1 MALMNYNRN
10 DFPPE
15 EIPEYTP
22 TEPAPKSRFRRF
34 FTVLAILALI
44 FLSAAVIL
52 FFYGSRLIANQQ
64 NMAVRMNAEHT
75 ATIMAAVNSTLA
87 AIDQPVLPTASL
99 APSLENTATESSTN
113 TPMVNTNTP
122 VPTFTWTPELTETAI
137 VAALQTEIAT
147 QMPLLAGTLEVTP
160 TVQDTVATESTPVA
174 TEQESTPVATEQES
188 TPVVMTPT
196 LQPEFTATLE
206 APTLEPTAEIPA
218 VEVSTETM
226 APTPTLLST
235 ETAAPTATPIPTE
248 TAFEPKT
255 TEPPAS
261 QAEELTPT
269 ATAEITALPDT
280 GFADDYGLPFFG
292 LAALGLILVVLIVRL
307 LRFVFR

>member
-1 MALMNYNRN
+1 MALMNYNHN

-22 TEPAPKSRFRRF
+22 PEPAPKSRFRRF

-64 NMAVRMNAEHT
+64 NMAVRLNAEHT

-87 AIDQPVLPTASL
+87 AIDQPALPTASQ
-99 APSLENTATESSTN
+99 APSLENTATESSNN
-113 TPMVNTNTP
+113 TPVVNTNTP

-147 QMPLLAGTLEVTP
+147 QMPLLVGTLEVTP
-160 TVQDTVATESTPVA
+160 TMQDTTATEFTTVA
-174 TEQESTPVATEQES
+174 PEQES
-188 TPVVMTPT
+188 TPVVETPA
-196 LQPEFTATLE
+196 LQPELTATFE
-206 APTLEPTAEIPA
+206 SPKLEPTAQTPA
-218 VEVSTETM
+218 AEVSTETM
-226 APTPTLLST
+226 APTPTMLPT
-235 ETAAPTATPIPTE
+235 ETTVPTATPIPTE
-248 TAFEPKT
+248 NALEPTT
-255 TEPPAS
+255 TEPPES

-269 ATAEITALPDT
+269 PTAEITALPDT
-280 GFADDYGLPFFG
+280 GFADDYGIPFFG
-292 LAALGLILVVLIVRL
+292 LAALGLILVVLAVRL